1 MLWLSNL
8 YYDFDEVTLRYG
20 HLEKLASW
28 LASRQVQ
35 MATYIAS
42 WMNWKNLQVYRPN
55 SNNDVV
61 DNFINFNMRDSFKR
75 QTASLLAMASSL
87 F

>member
-1 MLWLSNL
+1 MTARPTLVNLDLRPSQSVSQSMLWLSNL

-42 WMNWKNLQVYRPN
+42 
-55 SNNDVV
+55 
-61 DNFINFNMRDSFKR
+61 
-75 QTASLLAMASSL
+75 
-87 F
+87 